1 MKKSGKI
8 LKSICFLLICM
19 LFMACGAKES
29 SQYISQAI
37 NSIKLTDYT
46 QAIDYLNKAEEKGE
60 DKMQLYRAYGIAYMG
75 MTEYDKAVEALET
88 ALACSSGKITEYEYD
103 INYYLATAYY
113 KVGRYA
119 DAVSIYTAILDL
131 RPKEKQ
137 AYYLRGMAL
146 LELNNYNEAVKDFDK
161 TIALDKTDYSVY
173 IDVYTLL
180 SKKGYE
186 AEGRGYLEK
195 VMEKENSSM
204 SSYDKGRIC
213 YYMGDYANACVYL
226 EQAYKKDESE
236 EVMLFLGRAYDK
248 NGNLNYASS
257 IYTKYLQENPESA
270 VVYNE
275 LGLCKLKQGEYQG
288 ALDAF
293 QQALKIE
300 DNDMRQVLLFNE
312 IVAYEHIG
320 EFRRATIL
328 LENYLAIYPDDEE
341 AQREYTFL
349 KSR

>member
-1 MKKSGKI
+1 MKKKGKL
-8 LKSICFLLICM
+8 LKSICFSLLCLM
-19 LFMACGAKES
+19 LMSCGAKKENK
-29 SQYISQAI
+29 YFEQAI
-37 NSIKLTDYT
+37 ESIKMTDY
-46 QAIDYLNKAEEKGE
+46 AEALNYLEKAEAGGE
-60 DKMQLYRAYGIAYMG
+60 DKMQLCRAYGIAYMG
-75 MTEYDKAVEALET
+75 TTEYEKAVEYLEKAL
-88 ALACSSGKITEYEYD
+88 SYSNGKISEYEYD

-119 DAVSIYTAILDL
+119 DASEIYTAILAL
-131 RPKEKQ
+131 RPKEKN
-137 AYYLRGMAL
+137 AYYLRGMVL
-146 LELNNYNEAVKDFDK
+146 LELNQYDEAVKDFDK
-161 TIALDKTDYSVY
+161 AIALDKTDYTVY

-186 AEGRGYLEK
+186 TQGLAYLEK
-195 VMEKENSSM
+195 VMATENSSM
-204 SSYDKGRIC
+204 SAYDKGRIC

-226 EQAYKKDESE
+226 EQAYKKNDNE
-236 EVMLFLGRAYDK
+236 EIMLLLGRAYDK
-248 NGNLNYASS
+248 DGDLNYASS
-257 IYTKYLQENPESA
+257 IYTKYLQENPDSA

-312 IVAYEHIG
+312 IVAYEYIG
-320 EFRRATIL
+320 EYRRATIL
-328 LENYLAIYPDDEE
+328 LENYLMVYPDDEE
-341 AQREYTFL
+341 AKREYIFL